1 MKGKKYA
8 LVILDVNLP
17 DGDGF
22 DFLREIK
29 RLYDTRVIMLT
40 ANDLEMDIVAGLE
53 AGADDYITKPFSLAV
68 LRARINTQL
77 RNLNKET
84 DNESNGKIDTE
95 NREITTI
102 IIDEYVFDF
111 VKMQFS
117 YKDTLIE
124 LSKTEQKLLWCLVNN
139 KGITLSRSFL
149 IDYIWTDGAE
159 YVDENALSVTVKRL
173 RDKLSAQQHIKTVYG
188 VGYVWK

>member
-1 MKGKKYA
+1 MLEDAFEVLIVEDDDTLAAGLGRALMSRELISPQHSTLSSRDINARPRMKGKKYA

-102 IIDEYVFDF
+102 IIDE
-111 VKMQFS
+111 
-117 YKDTLIE
+117 
-124 LSKTEQKLLWCLVNN
+124 
-139 KGITLSRSFL
+139 
-149 IDYIWTDGAE
+149 
-159 YVDENALSVTVKRL
+159 
-173 RDKLSAQQHIKTVYG
+173 
-188 VGYVWK
+188 